1 MKNRITQKLKEK
13 KLFFCLLP
21 LLACLML
28 AGCQAKETPTGVAV
42 KVERVIS
49 GQTLEVVDT
58 SKPSAL
64 IERVR
69 LLGIEAPDMK
79 QQPWGTA
86 AQEKLKQLIGGQI
99 VLLESEGSTKDQ
111 FERTLAYVWKDG
123 MLVNEQLVVEGYV
136 YVPRS
141 INNKYEQRLTNA
153 QEFARL
159 MGKGIWNPEKPMRLT
174 PTEFRRQNR

>member
-13 KLFFCLLP
+13 KLFFCVLP
-21 LLACLML
+21 FLACLML
-28 AGCQAKETPTGVAV
+28 AGCQPKETPTGVTV

-86 AQEKLKQLIGGQI
+86 AREKLKQLIGGQI

>member
-1 MKNRITQKLKEK
+1 
-13 KLFFCLLP
+13 
-21 LLACLML
+21 
-28 AGCQAKETPTGVAV
+28 
-42 KVERVIS
+42 
-49 GQTLEVVDT
+49 VDT

-79 QQPWGTA
+79 QRPWGTA

-141 INNKYEQRLTNA
+141 INNKYEQKANQCPRIRPTY
-153 QEFARL
+153 
-159 MGKGIWNPEKPMRLT
+159 GKRHLEPGKTHALDPN
-174 PTEFRRQNR
+174 